1 MKHPSGFK
9 RKQWRARPRLAALL
23 CCFLFFLC
31 GGSSSAQDWQAENSS
46 RLIGQDQ
53 TISVMSGQSLYEV
66 ARAHGYS
73 LELLAY
79 ANNLPISLA
88 PVRQKSVVIP
98 SRRIFPSGASEN
110 GIIVNLPERGF
121 YLFRKGETPRFFPVA
136 VGQPGRFQTPE
147 GQYVVREKVVNPEW
161 VAPEW
166 AGLGEDNVVPAGPN
180 NPLGDR
186 WIGLSSA
193 GLGMHSTNNP
203 SSIGSAS
210 SHGCMRMYPEV
221 ARTVF
226 DLVETGWPVGIRYE
240 TSRVAVEKD
249 GVYVVCFTDPYNKGG
264 GQERLA
270 AQFQELDLT
279 GFYHLLDLSDLLES
293 KDGKTRRVVELDAQ
307 VVADGKPALPAARV
321 GKRVFVS
328 GKTLESLGIQQSF
341 DLPNQTVLLKKGEL
355 EMVMPLRLT
364 DKKGDK
370 LPNKTWG
377 FLSRGAAWFPAKEL
391 LQTMAIPYKWE
402 GSSKTLL
409 VQI

>member
-1 MKHPSGFK
+1 MG
-9 RKQWRARPRLAALL
+9 
-23 CCFLFFLC
+23 
-31 GGSSSAQDWQAENSS
+31 EN
-46 RLIGQDQ
+46 Q
-53 TISVMSGQSLYEV
+53 TVSVLPGQSLYQV
-66 ARAHGYS
+66 ARDHGYS
-73 LELLAY
+73 LELLAH
-79 ANNLPISLA
+79 ANSLPISLA
-88 PVRQKSVVIP
+88 PVSLKTVVVP
-98 SRRIFPSGASEN
+98 SQRIFPTEAPEN

-147 GQYVVREKVVNPEW
+147 GQYAIREKVVNPEW

-166 AGLGEDNVVPAGPN
+166 AGLGENNVIPAGPD

-210 SHGCMRMYPEV
+210 SHGCMRMYPEI

-226 DLVETGWPVGIRYE
+226 DLVETGWPVTIRYE

-249 GVYVVCFTDPYNKGG
+249 GIYVAFFTDPYNRGG
-264 GQERLA
+264 IQDRLA
-270 AQFQELDLT
+270 SQFQELDLL
-279 GFYHLLDLSDLLES
+279 GFYQLLDLSPQL
-293 KDGKTRRVVELDAQ
+293 KARDGMTRRVVDLETRVQ
-307 VVADGKPALPAARV
+307 TEGKAPLPAARI
-321 GKRVFVS
+321 GERVFIS
-328 GKTLESLGIQQSF
+328 GDTLESLGIQQTF

-364 DKKGDK
+364 EKRSKDN
-370 LPNKTWG
+370 LPTKTWG

-409 VQI
+409 VQL

>member
-1 MKHPSGFK
+1 MKNPSGFK
-9 RKQWRARPRLAALL
+9 KKQSRARQKMAILL
-23 CCFLFFLC
+23 CCFLFLFC
-31 GGSSSAQDWQAENSS
+31 PGTGAAQSWQPEARS
-46 RLIGQDQ
+46 RLMGENQ
-53 TISVMSGQSLYEV
+53 TVSVSPGQSLYQV

-73 LELLAY
+73 LELLAH
-79 ANNLPISLA
+79 ANGLPISLA
-88 PVRQKSVVIP
+88 PVPKKSVIIP
-98 SRRIFPSGASEN
+98 SRRIFPTGAPEN

-147 GQYVVREKVVNPEW
+147 GQYAIREKVVNPEW

-166 AGLGEDNVVPAGPN
+166 AGLGEDNVIPAGPD

-210 SHGCMRMYPEV
+210 SHGCMRMYPEI

-226 DLVETGWPVGIRYE
+226 DLVETGWPVAIRYE
-240 TSRVAVEKD
+240 TSRVAVEDD
-249 GVYVVCFTDPYNKGG
+249 GIYVAFFTDPYNRGG
-264 GQERLA
+264 VEERLA
-270 AQFQELDLT
+270 AQFQELDLM
-279 GFYHLLDLSDLLES
+279 GFYNMLDLSGS
-293 KDGKTRRVVELDAQ
+293 VRAKDGMTRRVVDLEAR
-307 VVADGKPALPAARV
+307 VMTEGKQAFPAARV
-321 GKRVFVS
+321 GERVFVS